1 MPRGRRPASPTFAVA
16 RSRLGI
22 FILSHSVRAFDVTQ
36 LSAWEV
42 TCREYAG
49 LQDGD
54 QTPLNAG
61 PLAHP
66 PERFNETAIWTFG
79 NEAMT
84 VAASIFGGKAMDL
97 GAPLVAEAIRRREP
111 AMLVRLRLLRCA
123 VDTCNNATK
132 VLMSAAYVLRRYGEV
147 LHWSATQPN
156 SMAPPTNLIREK
168 EFTVHKDLDSAFRGQ
183 RRDLK
188 QLQASGILFAAL
200 GLQHLKLALCN
211 LRDVSDAIRAA
222 AGGLFAR
229 WGVAFG
235 IAELEVDAYRS
246 LCANEAAS
254 FCTAVDTLVEIPWG
268 ADKRRYH
275 FKMFKIR
282 AMRLSPFETT
292 LFLDND
298 ATLLPRRISYIE
310 VLKERF
316 DAVGVDFAA
325 DHELGG
331 CQTAAC
337 QRRRLDRQESCRL
350 PSWRD
355 RKEFARLRGLLRE
368 VNTGTM
374 LLRNTS
380 TTQLFL
386 THWEHV
392 VALGPRFVPGH
403 GLKDQPGLVI
413 AYGDTLPTYARLVDL
428 LPGFGNPRSCCV
440 RCANSAR
447 WSDWQ
452 SADDFWGFNVTA
464 PGFPLSPGPN
474 CRCLAC
480 HDSHSSHT
488 SHKTPAPSIPRHCS
502 LFGRATVDSAKKA
515 HASPNQLLDQALAM
529 TAPNSTS
536 AANPDDIP
544 SFQNVSDRRGDATE
558 TEPPLDRATL
568 VVQGYSAK
576 RVNQLCKWVHT
587 ARSWSDLIE
596 AVLVVWNGARSNFRC
611 DGVAEA
617 DRWSK
622 TGDIFASRVH
632 FAAHDL
638 LDNHYVV
645 PATLDIPSA
654 VALVMDDDVTT
665 DRASFAL
672 QKSTFQGEFV
682 LNRRVGPTLSMRR
695 LLDDS
700 AVRVAHHSTS
710 PARLVAAEKRVCE
723 LLSVHPTQWLISTQV
738 CCLHDRDLAR

>member
-1 MPRGRRPASPTFAVA
+1 
-16 RSRLGI
+16 
-22 FILSHSVRAFDVTQ
+22 
-36 LSAWEV
+36 
-42 TCREYAG
+42 
-49 LQDGD
+49 
-54 QTPLNAG
+54 
-61 PLAHP
+61 
-66 PERFNETAIWTFG
+66 
-79 NEAMT
+79 
-84 VAASIFGGKAMDL
+84 
-97 GAPLVAEAIRRREP
+97 
-111 AMLVRLRLLRCA
+111 
-123 VDTCNNATK
+123 
-132 VLMSAAYVLRRYGEV
+132 
-147 LHWSATQPN
+147 
-156 SMAPPTNLIREK
+156 
-168 EFTVHKDLDSAFRGQ
+168 
-183 RRDLK
+183 
-188 QLQASGILFAAL
+188 
-200 GLQHLKLALCN
+200 
-211 LRDVSDAIRAA
+211 
-222 AGGLFAR
+222 
-229 WGVAFG
+229 
-235 IAELEVDAYRS
+235 
-246 LCANEAAS
+246 
-254 FCTAVDTLVEIPWG
+254 
-268 ADKRRYH
+268 
-275 FKMFKIR
+275 MFKIR

-331 CQTAAC
+331 CQTATC
-337 QRRRLDRQESCRL
+337 QRRRLDRQESCSL

-488 SHKTPAPSIPRHCS
+488 SHKTPAPSIAS
-502 LFGRATVDSAKKA
+502 LLFLVHDVDSAKKA

-544 SFQNVSDRRGDATE
+544 SFQNAASTRGDATE
-558 TEPPLDRATL
+558 TELRSTGPPWSSRATR
-568 VVQGYSAK
+568 QSGSINSANGCTPLEAGPISPGV
-576 RVNQLCKWVHT
+576 RGVE
-587 ARSWSDLIE
+587 RSEHL
-596 AVLVVWNGARSNFRC
+596 RC

-622 TGDIFASRVH
+622 TGDIFASRVR

-710 PARLVAAEKRVCE
+710 PARLVVAEKRVCE